1 MSVSVTPSIGSKIFD
16 NVSNTLLWCLWVMT
30 KFLKGAIPVGTV
42 SRHLQA
48 RRLDLPIG
56 YCTIRVPVWK
66 PVRRTSGTG
75 LLICWL
81 FAYCYTTCLFL
92 LLAAKALG
100 VMIFIFNVRL
110 NRKTLIK
117 FLLDNCSLSIF
128 IIKSFFTYFKFT
140 DTGIPAQY
148 RDDQ

>member
-1 MSVSVTPSIGSKIFD
+1 MSYDEVFKRSYTY
-16 NVSNTLLWCLWVMT
+16 N
-30 KFLKGAIPVGTV
+30 VGTV

-48 RRLDLPIG
+48 RRLDVPIG

-66 PVRRTSGTG
+66 P
-75 LLICWL
+75 WL

-128 IIKSFFTYFKFT
+128 IIKSFFHVL
-140 DTGIPAQY
+140 QVH
-148 RDDQ
+148 